1 MGWSSG
7 TRIFSEI
14 IDVLKE
20 NVDDSA
26 REVIYEQ
33 LIEIFQEADCDNLDE
48 CLGEDDV
55 FDDVWKRLYP
65 IEEDWEDSDDGC

>member
-14 IDVLKE
+14 MEVVKE
-20 NVDDSA
+20 HVDEATRKD
-26 REVIYEQ
+26 IYEQ
-33 LIEIFQEADCDNLDE
+33 LIEIFQEADCDNLEE

-55 FDDVWKRLYP
+55 FDDVWKELYSDT
-65 IEEDWEDSDDGC
+65 EEELFDED